1 MIDKLIVG
9 LIGVV
14 TGFIAGL
21 FKSWLDSRL
30 QLDAETRKERW
41 EIYKKLWNM
50 MAAVP
55 KWPRDENLTY
65 QKLIA
70 FSGQCRD
77 WYFTLGGFHLSR
89 ASQKAYSAMQQTI
102 ADAAEANAATD
113 KVNAPEYDRVQQACS
128 ALRTQLTLDLHSRQR
143 SALQYFGV

>member
-1 MIDKLIVG
+1 MIEKLIIG

-14 TGFIAGL
+14 TGFLAGL
-21 FKSWLDSRL
+21 LKAWLDSRM

-41 EIYKKLWNM
+41 EVYKKLWGM

-65 QKLIA
+65 QQLIA

-89 ASQKAYSAMQQTI
+89 ASQKAYNAMQQTI
-102 ADAAEANAATD
+102 TDAAEGKAGTD
-113 KVNAPEYDRVQQACS
+113 KVKDEYDSIQETCS

-143 SALQYFGV
+143 GLLQLLGV

>member
-1 MIDKLIVG
+1 MIEKLIVG

-14 TGFIAGL
+14 TGFLAGL

-41 EIYKKLWNM
+41 EVYKKLWNM
-50 MAAVP
+50 MAIVP

-65 QKLIA
+65 QQLIA

-77 WYFTLGGFHLSR
+77 WYFTVGGFHLSR
-89 ASQKAYSAMQQTI
+89 PSQKAYNAMQQTI
-102 ADAAEANAATD
+102 TDAAKGKAGTD
-113 KVNAPEYDRVQQACS
+113 KVKDDKYEGVQEKCS
-128 ALRTQLTLDLHSRQR
+128 ELRTQLTLDLHSRQR
-143 SALQYFGV
+143 GLLQLLGV